1 MKVAMIGSG
10 AAGSVFAAYLR
21 CGGAELYLVDRY
33 KAHMD
38 AIASQGLVFRCRGE
52 EQRLTGFHTAETA
65 AELPVMDIVILMVKA
80 TQTDGVMPEVMDCVG
95 PETVLVS
102 LQNGL
107 GNEERLAKYLPASR
121 ILYGAGV
128 IGTELHGPGV
138 CEAKPEDGVQMFFG
152 AAEKS
157 PLTESAGRY
166 LAETFEAGGCHA
178 SFEEDVRLLLW
189 KKAVTNCGYNAA
201 CTLTRLRVREVME
214 DEYGFRLMK
223 NIWLEGCA
231 VAKAMGIG
239 DIWPLIE
246 EDVENLRENLGDY
259 YPSMA
264 QDAVI
269 YRRRTEVSVL
279 NGAIAEYGRRL
290 GIPTPYNDAA
300 ACAISAMERNYEK
313 QYRG

>member
-80 TQTDGVMPEVMDCVG
+80 TQTDGVMPEVMGCVG

-157 PLTESAGRY
+157 PLTERAGRY

-246 EDVENLRENLGDY
+246 EDVENLRKNLGDY

>member
-128 IGTELHGPGV
+128 IGTELHVPGV

-300 ACAISAMERNYEK
+300 ACAISAMERNYDK

>member
-80 TQTDGVMPEVMDCVG
+80 TQTDGVMPEVMGCVG

-290 GIPTPYNDAA
+290 GILTPYNDAA

>member
-80 TQTDGVMPEVMDCVG
+80 TQTDGVMPEVMGCVG

-300 ACAISAMERNYEK
+300 ACAISAMERNYDK